1 MIGHRTRGLLFF
13 RGEVRTCIGYDVS
26 KSCARLHSDGLGL
39 LPIDFYVTFDEFFTV
54 GKCRL
59 ASRYRDDISVVFE
72 QWVDA
77 PDLHE
82 MFPLLRGQCI
92 DDPI

>member
-1 MIGHRTRGLLFF
+1 MDLFF
-13 RGEVRTCIGYDVS
+13 FAA
-26 KSCARLHSDGLGL
+26 KCALASATTSANLARAYIQTDCMV
-39 LPIDFYVTFDEFFTV
+39 PIDFYVTFDEFFTV

-82 MFPLLRGQCI
+82 MFPLLRGQCS